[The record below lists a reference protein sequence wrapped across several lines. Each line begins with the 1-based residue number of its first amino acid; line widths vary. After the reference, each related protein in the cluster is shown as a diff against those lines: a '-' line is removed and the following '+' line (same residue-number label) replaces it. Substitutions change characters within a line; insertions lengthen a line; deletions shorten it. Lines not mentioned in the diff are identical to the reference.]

1 MRLWKM
7 EFYKIA
13 ARPVMN
19 IGFLLVVGFFL
30 LVLWQE
36 ADGTRTE
43 IDGKVYQGLEAVA
56 KDRQLAKEYEGR
68 FTMEKAEDIVERF
81 GFSGYEGKSGEG
93 FSNAREG
100 NFCSQFVTDA
110 MTDFL
115 QTQER
120 PLGFS
125 TGEAW
130 ENYGKRYVEGK
141 ILFGYTQGWKE
152 LQQVWYMAMVSLH
165 VWLALMIAPVFSEE
179 YSRKVTGILLSTAF
193 GKSKDIFRKVE
204 AAMGLGIL
212 SYLFVCVLLFGM
224 TAVVYGV
231 DGLGASAG
239 INSSFLVVS
248 GRGDWSISFFFF
260 FMFLSGLAS
269 VLLNVGIVLFV
280 SSKCSR
286 PVSAVTAG
294 ILLYLLPYGL
304 NQILFQ
310 MLLSMGAANN
320 PLGWRVMDAMRIF
333 CFSMPMYLPHPDLFY
348 IPVRWAAYI
357 PLITVVAMIWCIWRG
372 CRNYR
377 GYEEA

>member
-141 ILFGYTQGWKE
+141 ILFTLGPKSGSGE
-152 LQQVWYMAMVSLH
+152 GVWGTFGI
-165 VWLALMIAPVFSEE
+165 ALEM
-179 YSRKVTGILLSTAF
+179 
-193 GKSKDIFRKVE
+193 
-204 AAMGLGIL
+204 
-212 SYLFVCVLLFGM
+212 
-224 TAVVYGV
+224 
-231 DGLGASAG
+231 
-239 INSSFLVVS
+239 
-248 GRGDWSISFFFF
+248 
-260 FMFLSGLAS
+260 
-269 VLLNVGIVLFV
+269 
-280 SSKCSR
+280 
-286 PVSAVTAG
+286 
-294 ILLYLLPYGL
+294 
-304 NQILFQ
+304 
-310 MLLSMGAANN
+310 
-320 PLGWRVMDAMRIF
+320 
-333 CFSMPMYLPHPDLFY
+333 
-348 IPVRWAAYI
+348 
-357 PLITVVAMIWCIWRG
+357 
-372 CRNYR
+372 
-377 GYEEA
+377 